1 MGHLVTMPYK
11 DPEKR
16 REFLKRWREKNRE
29 TLNARRQKRAQE
41 KKRVREL
48 RVVLTPLTHDECQVS
63 LERLQR
69 RKAVA
74 RDVECRACA
83 ERAREKAERV
93 QASKRRKL
101 EQNRAWKKANR
112 EKVREYKREWREKNR
127 ERVNEQRRNK
137 RKKARE
143 QKRQWVEKNRER
155 DREQKQRWR
164 QNNRERNREQKRRW
178 RQLNREKDREQ
189 RRKQRQADPEK
200 VREQQRRRRQADPE
214 KARARERK
222 WYQTNRERL
231 REQKQRWR
239 KNNPEKVAAQKRRE
253 RVKLKADEERR
264 RVDRENRRQ
273 QNQRWRCKHPEKG
286 RVRMSEWRKKNPEKR
301 KAQRER
307 CRETNNAICRR
318 YHAAH
323 REERNRATRVRY
335 YKKRGRPVPL
345 PPPPCDFGLCVACGG
360 WGVSWKPAWY
370 ARLDAF
376 CAPKDPSTPATILE
390 ELPLDLLESET
401 ETMSLASTSEIESE
415 LGDRLDSL
423 LMDVSDSEVE
433 TGDQVEA
440 PTRRSTRI
448 AKMPS
453 VSYKDWDE
461 EEKLVREFLNR
472 KEQLHADG
480 VDRIVTRW
488 ELLERRTERVD
499 AIVNEM
505 STGMDPTHQLDRFHS
520 QLERQDYVLDVMVS
534 EDLLDFV
541 DGQLA

>member
-1 MGHLVTMPYK
+1 MCHLVTMPYK

-29 TLNARRQKRAQE
+29 TLNARRRKRPQE

-48 RVVLTPLTHDECQVS
+48 RVVLTPLTHDECQVPV
-63 LERLQR
+63 ERLQR

-74 RDVECRACA
+74 RDIECRACA

-93 QASKRRKL
+93 QAAKRRKL
-101 EQNRAWKKANR
+101 EQNKAWKKANR
-112 EKVREYKREWREKNR
+112 EKVREQKRKWREKNR
-127 ERVNEQRRNK
+127 ERVN
-137 RKKARE
+137 E

-155 DREQKQRWR
+155 VNEQTRNRRGKAREQKQRWR

-189 RRKQRQADPEK
+189 RRTQRQAHPEK

-253 RVKLKADEERR
+253 RAKLRADEERR
-264 RVDRENRRQ
+264 RVDRENKRQ
-273 QNQRWRCKHPEKG
+273 QNQRWRRKHPEKG

-335 YKKRGRPVPL
+335 YKKRGRPVP
-345 PPPPCDFGLCVACGG
+345 PPPSHCDCGLCVACGG

-376 CAPKDPSTPATILE
+376 CAPATILE

-401 ETMSLASTSEIESE
+401 ETMSLASTSEIGSE

-461 EEKLVREFLNR
+461 EEKLMREFLNR

-480 VDRIVTRW
+480 VERIVTRW

-505 STGMDPTHQLDRFHS
+505 SAGMDPTHQLDRFHS

>member
-1 MGHLVTMPYK
+1 MPYK

-16 REFLKRWREKNRE
+16 REFEKRWREKNRE
-29 TLNARRQKRAQE
+29 TLRAKQRQR
-41 KKRVREL
+41 KRVRPL

-63 LERLQR
+63 LERLRR

-74 RDVECRACA
+74 RDIECRACA

-93 QASKRRKL
+93 QAAKRRKL
-101 EQNRAWKKANR
+101 EQNRVWKKANR

-127 ERVNEQRRNK
+127 ERVNEQRRNG

-155 DREQKQRWR
+155 DREHKQRWR

-178 RQLNREKDREQ
+178 RQTNREKDREQ
-189 RRKQRQADPEK
+189 KRQWRQAHPEKVREEQQRRRHADPEK
-200 VREQQRRRRQADPE
+200 VR
-214 KARARERK
+214 AREQIWRDK
-222 WYQTNRERL
+222 NREKL
-231 REQKQRWR
+231 REQKRQWR

-253 RVKLKADEERR
+253 LAARARL
-264 RVDRENRRQ
+264 RE
-273 QNQRWRCKHPEKG
+273 C
-286 RVRMSEWRKKNPEKR
+286 RKKNKPKKGR
-301 KAQRER
+301 NREADR
-307 CRETNNAICRR
+307 ASCRR
-318 YHAAH
+318 YYAGHKEQCNQ
-323 REERNRATRVRY
+323 RRKERK
-335 YKKRGRPVPL
+335 YKQRGRPVPL
-345 PPPPCDFGLCVACGG
+345 PPPPCDCDCGLCVACGG

-376 CAPKDPSTPATILE
+376 CAPKDPSTPATIL
-390 ELPLDLLESET
+390 DLLESEA

-461 EEKLVREFLNR
+461 EEKLMQEFLNR

-480 VDRIVTRW
+480 VERIVTRW

-505 STGMDPTHQLDRFHS
+505 STGIGSVS
-520 QLERQDYVLDVMVS
+520 QSIGAAGLCLGRHGERGPLGFRRRTICMNDLERH
-534 EDLLDFV
+534 
-541 DGQLA
+541 